1 MSVSTQDLRQIDLFS
16 GVPQHVLEQLA
27 AKAEVCHYSAGERIF
42 EAGDPGVAFHIVSQG
57 TVRIVQRG
65 GGNQEL
71 ELGSFTQGASIGELS
86 VLNDT
91 AYSASAVAATA
102 CQTLR
107 FSKDAV
113 DELMAVDPEAT
124 RPMFQALTRAFSQ
137 HLQNL
142 EGRVLEHT
150 DRLRETHFEI
160 IYRLGRAA
168 EFRDDDTGLHITR
181 MSRFAARLALEAGL
195 PKQHTELL
203 LHAAPMHDIGKIGI
217 PDDILLKPGKL
228 TEEEFTIMKTH
239 TELGAELLAGSTS
252 PVVQLAQQVALS
264 HHEKW
269 DGSGYPEGL
278 TGENIPI
285 EARICCVVDVF
296 DALISERP
304 YKQPWT
310 VEDALAE
317 IARCSGT
324 MFDPMLADAFVS
336 LEKDVRGILERTSNT
351 ASALPAVSR
360 SATMYFIVKQAE
372 GAI

>member
-1 MSVSTQDLRQIDLFS
+1 VPVSTDDLREIELFA
-16 GVPQHVLEQLA
+16 GVPQPLLDKLA
-27 AKAEVCHYSAGERIF
+27 AKVEICNYRAGDRIF
-42 EAGDPGVAFHIVSQG
+42 EAGDPGVAFHIVGHGQ
-57 TVRIVQRG
+57 VQIVQRSG
-65 GGNQEL
+65 EGPEL
-71 ELGSFTQGASIGELS
+71 ELGTFTEGASIGELS

-91 AYSASAVAATA
+91 TYSASAVAASD

-107 FSKDAV
+107 FSKDSV
-113 DELMAVDPEAT
+113 DELMAVDPDTT

-142 EGRVLEHT
+142 EERVLEHT
-150 DRLRETHFEI
+150 DRLRETQFEI

-195 PKQHTELL
+195 PKTHTELL

-217 PDDILLKPGKL
+217 PDEILLKPGKL
-228 TEEEFTIMKTH
+228 TDEEFAVMKTH
-239 TELGAELLAGSTS
+239 TELGAELLAGSSS

-278 TGENIPI
+278 KGENIPI

-317 IARCSGT
+317 IGRCSGT
-324 MFDPMLADAFVS
+324 MFDPMLADIFVS

-360 SATMYFIVKQAE
+360 SATMFFLVKQAE